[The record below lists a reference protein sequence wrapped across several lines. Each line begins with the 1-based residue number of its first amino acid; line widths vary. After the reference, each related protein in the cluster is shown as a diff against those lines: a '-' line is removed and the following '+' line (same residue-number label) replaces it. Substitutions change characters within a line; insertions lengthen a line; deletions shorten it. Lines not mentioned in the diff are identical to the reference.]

1 MKICLLD
8 YTKFEYSY
16 VDKDSPLL
24 RGAETIFI
32 NLYEE
37 LLSQGHEVIV
47 FNNCSKFINDDNTS
61 WYNIESSK
69 NFDIDFD
76 DVIHKEIKTVSI
88 RKLTNAIKNS

>member
-47 FNNCSKFINDDNTS
+47 FNNCS
-61 WYNIESSK
+61 NIESK
-69 NFDIDFD
+69 MNNI
-76 DVIHKEIKTVSI
+76 SI
-88 RKLTNAIKNS
+88 FYHVVFTFGL